1 MKVIKNPISRH
12 LPAGAVGYGFSQ
24 HGDLHSP
31 TAFANTLPDDKP
43 IVLVIGAMA
52 AGSIQQQDHPYI
64 QQMISLSQYPLSG
77 VVAANRLLGAIEAR
91 WGIV

>member
-1 MKVIKNPISRH
+1 
-12 LPAGAVGYGFSQ
+12 
-24 HGDLHSP
+24 
-31 TAFANTLPDDKP
+31 
-43 IVLVIGAMA
+43 MA